1 MENGSHLEIPGA
13 EYHEV
18 EAFRLEPA
26 ISSTNKVK
34 GHITVDGEVMRN
46 TRLTKKEISIKC
58 FNFQVINYEAIQGE
72 VLPSFIKIIA

>member
-1 MENGSHLEIPGA
+1 MENGAHLEIPGA

-46 TRLTKKEISIKC
+46 TRLTKKEISI
-58 FNFQVINYEAIQGE
+58 
-72 VLPSFIKIIA
+72 